1 MGSRNFRRRNH
12 RRRHQSQEGTGAFTR
27 AGSFPECPICKK
39 PIRELPTALSY
50 RDTGTPAHFD
60 CVLKEI
66 RGSLEL
72 SPQDRLC
79 YLGGGT
85 FGVLQFKS
93 SGSGKFTIKKKIPYE
108 DKTLPQ
114 EWKKILLVTG

>member
-1 MGSRNFRRRNH
+1 MSSRNFRRRSH
-12 RRRHQSQEGTGAFTR
+12 RRRQQTQEGTGTFAR
-27 AGSFPECPICKK
+27 VESSPVCPICKK
-39 PIRELPTALSY
+39 PVRELSSALSY
-50 RDTGTPAHFD
+50 RETGAPAHFD

-66 RGSLEL
+66 KESLEL
-72 SPQDRLC
+72 APQDRLC

-108 DKTLPQ
+108 DKAVPQ
-114 EWKKILLVTG
+114 DWKKVLLIT